1 MIDST
6 RMIPKTHQDKTRP
19 ISEYH
24 HYSRSILALGGTNC
38 DKSIYPGVAGE
49 GIFLLLSSVQV
60 ASTVRSCCHC
70 ELRLRAI
77 FGYLLLLFAGK
88 KSMVVRTR
96 YLASSFVV
104 FFVCITAS
112 SYSRPREYVDVGS
125 GREQAVTMVS
135 LVVVEAEVSLQLVVV
150 VVPGIGLRFSIGLPM
165 LAAFCL
171 PFLMKKT
178 KIFRKRFLSKLVCKN
193 KIKCEK
199 FHFLQTTQ

>member
-1 MIDST
+1 MDTTRNPTRRHPSAPVRLSKWFRESVWATRWRRRLKKGMIDST

-112 SYSRPREYVDVGS
+112 SYSRPRKYV
-125 GREQAVTMVS
+125 
-135 LVVVEAEVSLQLVVV
+135 
-150 VVPGIGLRFSIGLPM
+150 
-165 LAAFCL
+165 
-171 PFLMKKT
+171 
-178 KIFRKRFLSKLVCKN
+178 
-193 KIKCEK
+193 
-199 FHFLQTTQ
+199 

>member
-112 SYSRPREYVDVGS
+112 SYSRPRKYVQVGS
-125 GREQAVTMVS
+125 GREQAGTTMFS
-135 LVVVEAEVSLQLVVV
+135 LVVVEAEVSWPLVVV
-150 VVPGIGLRFSIGLPM
+150 VVPGIGLRFSIGLPCWR
-165 LAAFCL
+165 LHFAQIYL
-171 PFLMKKT
+171 PF
-178 KIFRKRFLSKLVCKN
+178 
-193 KIKCEK
+193 
-199 FHFLQTTQ
+199 

>member
-1 MIDST
+1 MATNHPGHVLDLGRIQSGVKNKFQSANFGRHKKKPLDDVH
-6 RMIPKTHQDKTRP
+6 P
-19 ISEYH
+19 
-24 HYSRSILALGGTNC
+24 SRKHLSVL
-38 DKSIYPGVAGE
+38 VAIVNY
-49 GIFLLLSSVQV
+49 GIVHSFSLES
-60 ASTVRSCCHC
+60 
-70 ELRLRAI
+70 RAC
-77 FGYLLLLFAGK
+77 
-88 KSMVVRTR
+88 
-96 YLASSFVV
+96 
-104 FFVCITAS
+104 CITAS
-112 SYSRPREYVDVGS
+112 SYSCPREDVDVGS